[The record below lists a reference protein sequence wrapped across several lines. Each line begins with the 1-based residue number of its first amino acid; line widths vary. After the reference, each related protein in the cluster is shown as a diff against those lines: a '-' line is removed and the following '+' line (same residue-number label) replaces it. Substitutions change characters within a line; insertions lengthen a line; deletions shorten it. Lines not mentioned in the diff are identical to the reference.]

1 MSSQFLP
8 DPSTSP
14 RACLNCGT
22 PLHGPYCSACGQHD
36 IDYHRSF
43 HHVAHDLLENLFHFE
58 GKFFVTVAWLL
69 AHPGRLTR
77 EFLAGRRQR
86 QVNPLRLYLFVS
98 VLFFVGAAV
107 LNHGHLLHYNRD
119 VLDSLQTEV
128 ARELKNPASRGTL
141 TAGQVEQLEPKSGA
155 KAGQVRTDPAA
166 LAEAV
171 RAVADLPEP
180 GTRSAAPSGSASP
193 ATAAPVHAHVQLSGT
208 ESGLG
213 RMLADKLAGGRLT
226 LGQIWDAIEHRIPT
240 LVFLG
245 VPLYAVWLKVL
256 FLGRRR
262 HYIEHLVFSLHLHA
276 WTFLVGMVAFGYAN
290 LFSLGPAWLESV
302 FEWTLFG
309 WMLGYVLLSF
319 RRVYDQS
326 WWSAAGSVALLT
338 CVHGLT
344 LFFLGIALMMATVV
358 WLAWT

>member
-1 MSSQFLP
+1 M
-8 DPSTSP
+8 
-14 RACLNCGT
+14 
-22 PLHGPYCSACGQHD
+22 
-36 IDYHRSF
+36 
-43 HHVAHDLLENLFHFE
+43 FHFE

-128 ARELKNPASRGTL
+128 ARELKSPASRGTV
-141 TAGQVEQLEPKSGA
+141 TAERVEQLEQKV
-155 KAGQVRTDPAA
+155 GQVRTDPAA

-171 RAVADLPEP
+171 RAMANLAEPVAESA
-180 GTRSAAPSGSASP
+180 GTP
-193 ATAAPVHAHVQLSGT
+193 ATTSSAGAAPVHAHVQLSGV

-213 RMLADKLAGGRLT
+213 KRLADKLAGGRLT

-245 VPLYAVWLKVL
+245 VPLYAAWLKVL

-262 HYIEHLVFSLHLHA
+262 NYIEHLVFSLHLHA

-290 LFSLGPAWLESV
+290 IFSLGPDWMESI
-302 FEWTLFG
+302 FEWALFG

-319 RRVYDQS
+319 RRVYELS

-338 CVHGLT
+338 FLHGLA
-344 LFFLGIALMMATVV
+344 LFFLGLVLMVATVA